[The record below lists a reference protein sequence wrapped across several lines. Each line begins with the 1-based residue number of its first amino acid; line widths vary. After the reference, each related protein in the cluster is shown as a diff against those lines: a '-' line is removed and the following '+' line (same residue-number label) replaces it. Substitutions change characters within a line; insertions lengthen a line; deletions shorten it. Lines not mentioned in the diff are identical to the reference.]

1 MDQQFKRRHWRTL
14 VVLTSALLAGC
25 STVSD
30 IASSSS
36 SAITKLNPFSGDKQE
51 NAQAATPAT
60 SVTPAAQ
67 PDATAIRVENQPE
80 STVQLAAAAPAAST
94 APVQAT
100 VGDNEKCTT
109 FCALPLRHKPQ

>member
-1 MDQQFKRRHWRTL
+1 MDQQFKRRHWRIFM
-14 VVLTSALLAGC
+14 VLTSALLAGC

-60 SVTPAAQ
+60 SATPVAQ
-67 PDATAIRVENQPE
+67 PDTTTIRVENQPE
-80 STVQLAAAAPAAST
+80 STVQLAEAAPAST